1 MPSPKAKHYALYIYS
16 NHDDLRGK
24 LEALRDHYGLTFRNL
39 TRRMFEEVHA
49 QPRLEEAIRSEFLQ
63 NGSDPI
69 DGNRPRTIRIAH
81 DEETLALASALAFRI
96 CGSGSVSEVSRL
108 IVRYYAAHASADGSL
123 VSSQQIKS
131 KKNAAGGSTPN
142 PAVPFLSPPPKQTRN
157 RPGDPESKKTKYV
170 ATSYNLDVES
180 VDLLTAMVPRLHL
193 KPLALVSQLIEQYIA
208 DDLRY
213 KVLTNSDVLVEAPP
227 LSEDIVVK
235 RFNFTDE
242 VRAQLSYLCKKV
254 LFSKN
259 KSAMI
264 RILIKVEAELQ
275 ELRGK
280 NRRRRRSGRGRARKL
295 ATSSR

>member
-24 LEALRDHYGLTFRNL
+24 LEALRDHSGLTFRTL

-108 IVRYYAAHASADGSL
+108 IVRYYAAHASVDGSL
-123 VSSQQIKS
+123 VSSLQIEP
-131 KKNAAGGSTPN
+131 KKIAVGDSAPN
-142 PAVPFLSPPPKQTRN
+142 PAVPFLTPPTKLARN
-157 RPGDPESKKTKYV
+157 KPGDPESEKTKYI
-170 ATSYNLDVES
+170 ATSYNLDIES
-180 VDLLTAMVPRLHL
+180 VELLDGMVPRMHL

-213 KVLTNSDVLVEAPP
+213 KVLTESDVVVEPAPR
-227 LSEDIVVK
+227 SQDIVVK

-242 VRAQLSYLCKKV
+242 VSAQLSYLCKKV